1 MLAVC
6 DKDMNFVYLV
16 TGWEGSAA
24 DSRILREAVART
36 DGLKVPTGIYFYY
49 GSSFNKSIL

>member
-6 DKDMNFVYLV
+6 DMHMNFVYLV

-24 DSRILREAVART
+24 DSRILRDAVARR
-36 DGLKVPTGIYFYY
+36 DGLKVPTGT
-49 GSSFNKSIL
+49 